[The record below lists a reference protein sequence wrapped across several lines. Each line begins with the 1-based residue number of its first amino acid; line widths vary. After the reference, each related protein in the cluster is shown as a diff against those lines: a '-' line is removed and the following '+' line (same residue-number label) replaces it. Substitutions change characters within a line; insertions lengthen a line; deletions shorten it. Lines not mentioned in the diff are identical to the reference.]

1 MGEMLQ
7 TKGIVGI
14 AVAVVLGLLLVAPL
28 TMAKGT
34 RIELQAG
41 PFAPGASGEITF
53 LMEGGVLSG
62 ELKARALPAQGV
74 HAFYILWFVR
84 TDLGDKAFLGPVV
97 SENSILFLT
106 DGTGRLEFR
115 AEAFTDGPHAGSSV
129 SLGAAGNNLF
139 VLIAENQIDTVMPFP
154 VSPPPSSFA
163 LMATF

>member
-1 MGEMLQ
+1 MLQ

-62 ELKARALPAQGV
+62 ELKARALPAPGV

-106 DGTGRLEFR
+106 DGTGRLDFR
-115 AEAFTDGPHAGSSV
+115 AVAFTDGPHAGSSV
-129 SLGAAGNNLF
+129 SLGASGNNLL
-139 VLIAENQIDTVMPFP
+139 VLIAKDQFVT
-154 VSPPPSSFA
+154 VSPVARSRPPSA
-163 LMATF
+163 LAL

>member
-1 MGEMLQ
+1 MLQ

-14 AVAVVLGLLLVAPL
+14 AVAVVLGLLLVAPP
-28 TMAKGT
+28 AT
-34 RIELQAG
+34 RCELQAG

-97 SENSILFLT
+97 SGNSILFLT

>member
-1 MGEMLQ
+1 MVQ

-106 DGTGRLEFR
+106 DGTGRRSEEHTSELQSR
-115 AEAFTDGPHAGSSV
+115 GH
-129 SLGAAGNNLF
+129 
-139 VLIAENQIDTVMPFP
+139 
-154 VSPPPSSFA
+154 
-163 LMATF
+163 

>member
-1 MGEMLQ
+1 MLQ

-62 ELKARALPAQGV
+62 ALKARALPAQGV
-74 HAFYILWFVR
+74 HGFYIPWFVR
-84 TDLGDKAFLGPVV
+84 TDRRAQAFLGPVV
-97 SENSILFLT
+97 RENSTRFLT
-106 DGTGRLEFR
+106 AATG
-115 AEAFTDGPHAGSSV
+115 P
-129 SLGAAGNNLF
+129 
-139 VLIAENQIDTVMPFP
+139 M
-154 VSPPPSSFA
+154 
-163 LMATF
+163 